1 MRFAIGRAE
10 TLWHHMAPLSI
21 VGLLVK
27 LVSLLIR
34 THQRPALLR
43 EALRSIALQR
53 YRPLE
58 VVVVNDDDTS
68 VHAVVS
74 EALEATDIHW
84 QYADLEGASGRSA
97 AANRALEMAQGG
109 MILFLDDDDWIAP
122 EHVQQLVALLT
133 ELPDHIGVYA
143 DTVCVHRDTPEKVER
158 FYCNEY
164 DPLRLATE
172 NYLPIHAV
180 LFRRAAI
187 DAGCRFDPELSVYE
201 DWHFWLQVTRLGPLK
216 RLAAPTAYYSLDV
229 SGVGGQSDR
238 DFTEGRL
245 RALRKALP
253 LLTDAQV
260 MHLGFLS
267 QALREAQVRVDTL
280 ANEKDEQQRQ
290 VEQQHEQLAS
300 MAEQAQRQGELND
313 AFKQRLERQQQT
325 LDHLQIEKMA
335 LERQVTTRPFNR
347 QAIHHWSRTITRK
360 SRTLS
365 SLLKQGDWAGIK
377 ERLDR
382 HRGQRADLATV
393 HAPAANTVA
402 AVTLEAGVD
411 ILCTHHTRYVAY
423 LIAESLERLG
433 CGPVTILAPDVRA
446 FSDRLHVVVCP
457 QMFQALPGC
466 YIAFQMEQSVSS
478 RWFDT
483 AYFQRLENAMAV
495 LDYSLTNIEYLQV
508 EGNLAYRQLF
518 HVPISNLSKPLSPSA
533 EAQAPEYDVV
543 FYGDIHNPRRKAFLD
558 AIGQRYKLLVVNE
571 VFGEAL
577 YAQLRR
583 ARLVLNIHY
592 YEGALLETTRI
603 YECLSL
609 GLPVVSERSVDMVEH
624 ADLEP
629 WVSFTEIGEV
639 DQMLDAID
647 EQLTLLRNGHS
658 PLAGLPEDLAHFHFH
673 FARTLAALDLVSPD
687 VLDTLPPPLDVNAL
701 SHGVG
706 LSLPETFARHQAFK
720 AAFPDVAVFPGLRH
734 AHGWRGAAL
743 SFRYLARRALE
754 AGLTELEVREDDVM
768 LAGEAQQSWQRA
780 KRLFHAGQVSGQ
792 FDLLCGLIADTADA
806 TRVIDVFEED
816 GQRYVVI
823 DRMTSMVCNVYGERA
838 MRLLADWDPQD
849 RDIERNTI
857 DRYLER
863 HTLRVLVPLPF
874 IAGHQP
880 EQTSTLWN
888 FTNSTYDEMIEKSQA
903 LLTAKA
909 DDFVRGPAATD

>member
-1 MRFAIGRAE
+1 
-10 TLWHHMAPLSI
+10 MAPLSI

-34 THQRPALLR
+34 TYQRPALLR
-43 EALRSIALQR
+43 EALRSIALQH
-53 YRPLE
+53 YRPIE
-58 VVVVNDDDTS
+58 VIVVNDDATS
-68 VHAVVS
+68 VRDVVS
-74 EALEATDIHW
+74 ETLEATDIHW
-84 QYADLEGASGRSA
+84 QYADLEGAKGRSA
-97 AANRALEMAQGG
+97 AANRALEMAQGD

-122 EHVQQLVALLT
+122 EHVQQLVARLT

-158 FYCNEY
+158 YYCNEY
-164 DPLRLATE
+164 DSLRLATE

-201 DWHFWLQVTRLGPLK
+201 DWHFWLQVTRLGPLQ
-216 RLAAPTAYYSLDV
+216 RLATITAYYSLDV
-229 SGVGGQSDR
+229 SGVGGKSDR
-238 DFTEGRL
+238 DFTADRL
-245 RALRKALP
+245 LALRKALP

-267 QALREAQVRVDTL
+267 QALREAQVRVD
-280 ANEKDEQQRQ
+280 AMAREHDERQRQMQQR
-290 VEQQHEQLAS
+290 V
-300 MAEQAQRQGELND
+300 
-313 AFKQRLERQQQT
+313 ERQQQT
-325 LDHLQIEKMA
+325 LDHLQIEKLA
-335 LERQVTTRPFNR
+335 LERQVTTHLFNR
-347 QAIHHWSRTITRK
+347 QAIHHWSHTITRK
-360 SRTLS
+360 SRTLL

-377 ERLDR
+377 ERVNR
-382 HRGQRADLATV
+382 HWGQRADMATV
-393 HAPAANTVA
+393 HGPTANASMTHASRTHASKNNASKNNASAAI
-402 AVTLEAGVD
+402 TLEAGVD

-433 CGPVTILAPDVRA
+433 SGPVTILAPDSRS
-446 FSDRLHVVVCP
+446 FSDRLHIVVCP
-457 QMFQALPGC
+457 QMFETLPGC

-483 AYFQRLENAMAV
+483 AYFQRLENALAV
-495 LDYSLTNIEYLQV
+495 LDYSLKNIEYLQT
-508 EGNLAYRQLF
+508 EGNLEYRQLF

-533 EAQAPEYDVV
+533 EAPVPEYDVV

-629 WVSFTEIGEV
+629 WVSFTDIGEV
-639 DQMLDAID
+639 DQMLVAID
-647 EQLTLLRNGHS
+647 EQLALLDSGHS
-658 PLAGLPEDLAHFHFH
+658 PLADLPEDLAHFHFH

-687 VLDTLPPPLDVNAL
+687 VLDTLPPPLDGSAL
-701 SHGVG
+701 AHGVG

-720 AAFPDVAVFPGLRH
+720 ATFPDFAIFPGLRH

-754 AGLTELEVREDDVM
+754 AGLTELEVREDDV
-768 LAGEAQQSWQRA
+768 LLEGEAQQSWQRA
-780 KRLFHAGQVSGQ
+780 KRLFRAGQATGR

-806 TRVIDVFEED
+806 TRVIEVFEED
-816 GQRYVVI
+816 GRRYVVI

-838 MRLLADWDPQD
+838 MKVLAAWDPQD

-888 FTNSTYDEMIEKSQA
+888 FTNSTYDVMIEKSQA
-903 LLTAKA
+903 VLAAKA
-909 DDFVRGPAATD
+909 DDFVRDSATTG

>member
-1 MRFAIGRAE
+1 
-10 TLWHHMAPLSI
+10 MAPLLI
-21 VGLLVK
+21 VGLPVK

-34 THQRPALLR
+34 TYQRPALLR
-43 EALRSIALQR
+43 EALRSIALQH

-58 VVVVNDDDTS
+58 VIVVNDDATS
-68 VHAVVS
+68 VRDVVS
-74 EALEATDIHW
+74 ETLEATDIRW
-84 QYADLEGASGRSA
+84 QYADLEGKRGRSA
-97 AANRALEMAQGG
+97 AANRALEMAQGD

-122 EHVQQLVALLT
+122 EHVQQLVALLA

-158 FYCNEY
+158 YYCNEY
-164 DPLRLATE
+164 DALRLATE

-180 LFRRAAI
+180 LFRRTAI

-201 DWHFWLQVTRLGPLK
+201 DWHFWLQVTRLGSLK
-216 RLAAPTAYYSLDV
+216 RLATITAYYSLDV
-229 SGVGGQSDR
+229 SGIGGKSDH
-238 DFTEGRL
+238 DFTADRL
-245 RALRKALP
+245 LALRKALP
-253 LLTDAQV
+253 LLTDAQI

-267 QALREAQVRVDTL
+267 QALREAQGRVDAL
-280 ANEKDEQQRQ
+280 ANDKDEQQRQ
-290 VEQQHEQLAS
+290 MQQLVSLSEQQGSQL
-300 MAEQAQRQGELND
+300 E
-313 AFKQRLERQQQT
+313 T
-325 LDHLQIEKMA
+325 LDRLQHEKLT
-335 LERQVTTRPFNR
+335 LERQVTTRLFNR
-347 QAIHHWSRTITRK
+347 QAIHHWSHTITRK
-360 SRTLS
+360 SRTLL

-377 ERLDR
+377 ERVNR
-382 HRGQRADLATV
+382 HLGQRADAATV
-393 HAPAANTVA
+393 HGPTANTSMTHSSA

-433 CGPVTILAPDVRA
+433 CGPVTILAPDGRA
-446 FSDRLHVVVCP
+446 FSDRLHVVICP
-457 QMFQALPGC
+457 QMFETLPGC

-483 AYFQRLENAMAV
+483 AYFQRLENAVAV
-495 LDYSLTNIEYLQV
+495 LDYSLTNIEYLQT
-508 EGNLAYRQLF
+508 EGKLAYRQLF
-518 HVPISNLSKPLSPSA
+518 HVPISNLSKPLVPSA
-533 EAQAPEYDVV
+533 EAPVPEYDVV

-583 ARLVLNIHY
+583 ARLVVNIHY
-592 YEGALLETTRI
+592 YEGALLETTRV

-647 EQLTLLRNGHS
+647 EQLTLLRSGHS
-658 PLAGLPEDLAHFHFH
+658 PLAGLPEDIAHFHFH

-687 VLDTLPPPLDVNAL
+687 VLDSLPPPLDVSAL
-701 SHGVG
+701 SHGIG
-706 LSLPETFARHQAFK
+706 LSLPETFVRHQAFR

-754 AGLTELEVREDDVM
+754 AGLTELEVREDDV
-768 LAGEAQQSWQRA
+768 LLEGEAQQSWQRA
-780 KRLFHAGQVSGQ
+780 KRLFGAGQATGR

-806 TRVIDVFEED
+806 TRVIEVFEED
-816 GQRYVVI
+816 GRRYVVI

-838 MRLLADWDPQD
+838 MKVLAAWDPQD

-888 FTNSTYDEMIEKSQA
+888 FTNSTYDVMIEKSQA
-903 LLTAKA
+903 VLAAKA
-909 DDFVRGPAATD
+909 DDFVRDSATTG